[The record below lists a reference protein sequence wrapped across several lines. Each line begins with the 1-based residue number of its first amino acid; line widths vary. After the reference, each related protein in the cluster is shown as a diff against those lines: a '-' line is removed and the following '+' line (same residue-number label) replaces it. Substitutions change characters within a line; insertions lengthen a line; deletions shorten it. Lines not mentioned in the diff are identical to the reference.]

1 MECHVLSWSACGE
14 GAGCGPFGRGARIV
28 PPAGW
33 PFSAWRFPPA
43 AVPFRRCEAPPR
55 RDPGFRAYPAR
66 GRAGVC
72 VGAVRAPDRPR
83 EAGDARLPSAESGSF
98 GLRAGAGG
106 RRSARTPPLSDPSYH
121 GFSCLGPE
129 KEKHY
134 RNFMNICRSLSRPLT
149 LPSRKRER
157 SIHTSGLNF
166 GLIGRW
172 RLHIVA
178 PDPDPGPISGP
189 FDLPERRKGSA
200 AEGVPRF
207 REGRRW
213 GRPRNRF
220 RSTTA
225 GITAGLH
232 PFFACSFFPPSPARE
247 GQGGRPPLRATGVSR
262 RAWMGSGDF
271 PGLWQEA
278 LQPPAAGRCCT
289 HATGPGNRRPADC
302 GRGEGRAGWPCCP
315 IPDGIYRKEFGM
327 RKALPNAGR
336 TMGIMGN
343 CCV

>member
-33 PFSAWRFPPA
+33 PSSAWRFPPA

-121 GFSCLGPE
+121 GFSWPGPE

-178 PDPDPGPISGP
+178 PDPDPG
-189 FDLPERRKGSA
+189 
-200 AEGVPRF
+200 
-207 REGRRW
+207 
-213 GRPRNRF
+213 
-220 RSTTA
+220 
-225 GITAGLH
+225 
-232 PFFACSFFPPSPARE
+232 
-247 GQGGRPPLRATGVSR
+247 RPPLSRGQAVGTAPQSVPVNDRWYHGRAPSLLRLLFFPSLACEGGPGWEAASPRDGRFPAGMDGFR
-262 RAWMGSGDF
+262 RLSGTMARGA
-271 PGLWQEA
+271 PT
-278 LQPPAAGRCCT
+278 AGRRPLLHTCNRSRKS
-289 HATGPGNRRPADC
+289 ASGGLRGRRGTGRMALPSNPGRL
-302 GRGEGRAGWPCCP
+302 
-315 IPDGIYRKEFGM
+315 YRKEFGM